1 MNHKISSIK
10 NRNIAP
16 QKRLRM
22 KNLVEMMDL
31 GPTLEDTFGNRC
43 KEFAL
48 YSTTQFFQRAATEI
62 IISEDKKNAEPSTC
76 SKYLG
81 KIVDASVT
89 GTYYF
94 LNYSNT
100 YCRS

>member
-1 MNHKISSIK
+1 MD
-10 NRNIAP
+10 
-16 QKRLRM
+16 
-22 KNLVEMMDL
+22 NLVEMMDL
-31 GPTLEDTFGNRC
+31 SPTLEDTFVNRC

-62 IISEDKKNAEPSTC
+62 LVSEDKNNAEPSNC

-89 GTYYF
+89 SMYYF
-94 LNYSNT
+94 LNCFNT
-100 YCRS
+100 YCHS